1 MTESEGKTLA
11 ERYCSGAEHCCLE
24 VRQMLE
30 RRKAESTDIERIIK
44 YLIKEGYIDESRY
57 AAAFVHDK
65 VRFAKWGR
73 AKIAQALWQKRI
85 PAGVAD
91 EALASIDEDEYM
103 AALKDVVASRYRQ
116 TKGAAEYERKMK
128 TMKSV
133 CSRGYEPAL
142 VRRVL
147 SMSDT
152 PDIDCKL

>member
-30 RRKAESTDIERIIK
+30 RRKAESADIERILK

-73 AKIAQALWQKRI
+73 VKIAQALWQKRI
-85 PAGVAD
+85 PQDITDA
-91 EALASIDEDEYM
+91 ALESIDDDEYL
-103 AALKDVVASRYRQ
+103 AALKDVVKAKFC
-116 TKGAAEYERKMK
+116 TVKGATEYERKMK
-128 TMKSV
+128 TMRSV

-142 VRRVL
+142 VRKLLDL
-147 SMSDT
+147 SDL
-152 PDIDCKL
+152 PD

>member
-30 RRKAESTDIERIIK
+30 RRKAESADIERIIK

-65 VRFAKWGR
+65 VRFAKWGT

-85 PAGVAD
+85 PWAVAD
-91 EALASIDEDEYM
+91 EALSQIDEDEYM
-103 AALKDVVASRYRQ
+103 AALNDVVQSRYRAA
-116 TKGAAEYERKMK
+116 KGATEYERKMK
-128 TMKSV
+128 AMKSV
-133 CSRGYEPAL
+133 CTRGYEPAL
-142 VRRVL
+142 VRKVL
-147 SMSDT
+147 
-152 PDIDCKL
+152 DIQDISE

>member
-30 RRKAESTDIERIIK
+30 RHKAEDADIERIIK

-73 AKIAQALWQKRI
+73 AKIAQALRQKRI

-91 EALASIDEDEYM
+91 AALASIDEDEYM
-103 AALKDVVASRYRQ
+103 AALKEVAQSRYRQ
-116 TKGAAEYERKMK
+116 TKGATDYERRIK

-152 PDIDCKL
+152 PDIDC

>member
-30 RRKAESTDIERIIK
+30 RRKAESADIERIIK

-91 EALASIDEDEYM
+91 AALASIDEDEYM

-116 TKGAAEYERKMK
+116 TKGATEYERKIK

-142 VRRVL
+142 VRKVL

-152 PDIDCKL
+152 PDIDC

>member
-44 YLIKEGYIDESRY
+44 FLIKEGYIDESRY

-85 PAGVAD
+85 PAGMAD
-91 EALASIDEDEYM
+91 AALASIDEDEYM

-116 TKGAAEYERKMK
+116 TKGATEYERKIK

-147 SMSDT
+147 SVSDT
-152 PDIDCKL
+152 SDTEF

>member
-85 PAGVAD
+85 PQGVAD
-91 EALASIDEDEYM
+91 AALASIDEDEYM
-103 AALKDVVASRYRQ
+103 TALRDVAQSRYRQ
-116 TKGAAEYERKMK
+116 TKGATEYERKIK

-133 CSRGYEPAL
+133 CSRGYESAL

-147 SMSDT
+147 SVSDT
-152 PDIDCKL
+152 PDTEF

>member
-30 RRKAESTDIERIIK
+30 RRKAESADIERIIK

-65 VRFAKWGR
+65 VRFAKWGKV
-73 AKIAQALWQKRI
+73 KIAQALWQKRI
-85 PAGVAD
+85 PQDITDA
-91 EALASIDEDEYM
+91 ALESIDDDEYL
-103 AALKDVVASRYRQ
+103 AALKDVVKAKFR
-116 TKGAAEYERKMK
+116 TVKGATEYERKMK
-128 TMKSV
+128 TMRSV

-142 VRRVL
+142 VRKLLDL
-147 SMSDT
+147 SDL
-152 PDIDCKL
+152 PD

>member
-30 RRKAESTDIERIIK
+30 RRKAESADIERIIK

-85 PAGVAD
+85 PAGVAY

-116 TKGAAEYERKMK
+116 TKGATEYERKIK

-152 PDIDCKL
+152 PDIDC

>member
-30 RRKAESTDIERIIK
+30 RRKAESADIERIIK
-44 YLIKEGYIDESRY
+44 YLIKEGFIDESRY

-116 TKGAAEYERKMK
+116 TKGATEYERKIK

-147 SMSDT
+147 SVSDT
-152 PDIDCKL
+152 PEIDC